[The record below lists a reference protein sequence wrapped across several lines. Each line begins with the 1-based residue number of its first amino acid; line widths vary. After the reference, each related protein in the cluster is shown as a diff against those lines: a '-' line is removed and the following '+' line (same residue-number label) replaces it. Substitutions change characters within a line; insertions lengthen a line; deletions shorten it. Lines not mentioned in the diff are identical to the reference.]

1 MIKNE
6 IEFLPYIN
14 TNSLFPQTEKQAVW
28 NKKVKENEVLL
39 DLSTI
44 FVIIKNDVFFIAE
57 EVDKR

>member
-14 TNSLFPQTEKQAVW
+14 INSLFPQTEKQTVW
-28 NKKVKENEVLL
+28 NKKVKENQVLL